1 MPSFIIKAN
10 TIGDVCHWDA
20 LFAWLHFLALN
31 FEDIMGM
38 KSMSE
43 VEFLLWP
50 EHQRVASRSSHLK
63 QNRNI
68 ISEKKKYHYQKT
80 ECFFTCSAESSTDL
94 YRNIRQKFK
103 LTTVIIHFCLFYW
116 PLTKIRYDSH
126 LPEVRTTNYTNRSSH
141 RAGLDINRSYSQV
154 LWHPEDDPWH

>member
-38 KSMSE
+38 KSTSE

-50 EHQRVASRSSHLK
+50 EHQSCK
-63 QNRNI
+63 QKL
-68 ISEKKKYHYQKT
+68 SFETKQKYHIRKKNQKT

-94 YRNIRQKFK
+94 YCNIRQKFK

>member
-1 MPSFIIKAN
+1 MRYFICLASFPCIKLWRYN
-10 TIGDVCHWDA
+10 GDEEYEWSRISP
-20 LFAWLHFLALN
+20 LARTPKSCKQKLS
-31 FEDIMGM
+31 FET
-38 KSMSE
+38 
-43 VEFLLWP
+43 
-50 EHQRVASRSSHLK
+50 K
-63 QNRNI
+63 QKYHIR
-68 ISEKKKYHYQKT
+68 KKIYHYQKT

-94 YRNIRQKFK
+94 YCNIRQKFK

>member
-1 MPSFIIKAN
+1 MRCFICLASFPCIKLWRYN
-10 TIGDVCHWDA
+10 GDEEYEWSRISPLARTSELQAEA
-20 LFAWLHFLALN
+20 LIWN
-31 FEDIMGM
+31 KTE
-38 KSMSE
+38 
-43 VEFLLWP
+43 
-50 EHQRVASRSSHLK
+50 
-63 QNRNI
+63 
-68 ISEKKKYHYQKT
+68 ISYQKKKYHYQKT

-94 YRNIRQKFK
+94 YCNIRQKFK